1 MLSKDLANNLSS
13 NVILEQPN
21 ESGWG
26 YGQIFAILG
35 RRKVWLIGTFLSVLA
50 MSVVLTLIAKPK
62 YESSLRVLIE
72 PTYKSR
78 QQVNGAVSSE
88 MQFSDPQVQVDL
100 TTQIQV
106 LSSSELLKK
115 AVNRLQGDSKN

>member
-35 RRKVWLIGTFLSVLA
+35 RRKVWLSALF
-50 MSVVLTLIAKPK
+50 
-62 YESSLRVLIE
+62 
-72 PTYKSR
+72 
-78 QQVNGAVSSE
+78 
-88 MQFSDPQVQVDL
+88 
-100 TTQIQV
+100 
-106 LSSSELLKK
+106 
-115 AVNRLQGDSKN
+115 